1 MQYVV
6 TTKSGALHV
15 RSGAGTNFPITG
27 SLRNGTTVEIID
39 SDKNGWVR
47 IKGGGFVFHAI
58 STAARCAA
66 A

>member
-6 TTKSGALHV
+6 DDKKAAPLHV

-39 SDKNGWVR
+39 SD
-47 IKGGGFVFHAI
+47 
-58 STAARCAA
+58 
-66 A
+66 